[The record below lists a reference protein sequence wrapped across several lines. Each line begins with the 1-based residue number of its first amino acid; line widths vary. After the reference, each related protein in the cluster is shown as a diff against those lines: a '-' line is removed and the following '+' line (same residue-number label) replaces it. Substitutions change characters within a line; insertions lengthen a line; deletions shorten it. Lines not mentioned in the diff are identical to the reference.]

1 MKSRTNLQNQRQNVK
16 VSQHQPVTV
25 NYGENLPQI
34 ALGTNDK
41 QVKMQSFP
49 RNIETSRTISGNH
62 GQCSDK

>member
-49 RNIETSRTISGNH
+49 RNIEI
-62 GQCSDK
+62 